1 MANTLKFGNG
11 QWATKVGSTLAYND
25 EGGNFKPLPF
35 DFTRASSAT
44 RVNKDGLIE
53 VVTNNKPRIDFLN
66 DSNGALLL
74 EPTRSNIVPYSEDF
88 NNAAWNKISATITH
102 NDAISPDGTQN
113 SDLFVPNSSG
123 GQLFDGLG
131 SKSASAISYTTSLYV
146 KPKGLNSLRIYLHGT
161 SNANRGDATF
171 NLSNQTV
178 SFSNEGAFTNTSAS
192 ILSVGNGWYRCILV
206 TTSDTSTSLQLVIRY
221 DGSTDNV
228 SGLNLW
234 GCQTE
239 QGSYATS
246 YIPTQGGVGTRVAET
261 CNGAGNDQVIN
272 STEGVLYYEG
282 SALADDLTNR
292 AISLSDGTANNGI
305 QIFYYNV
312 SNRMRCRVYSG
323 GVLQNTIT
331 IYGYTITDTHKIA
344 LKWESGFM
352 SVFID
357 GVING
362 TALAITSTPVGLDRL
377 NLDLGQGSS
386 DFFGNVKD
394 VRVYNTA
401 LTDAEL
407 IALTTI

>member
-1 MANTLKFGNG
+1 MSETLKFGNG

-25 EGGNFKPLPF
+25 ENGNFKPLPF
-35 DFTRASSAT
+35 NFTRSTGGT

-74 EPTRSNIVPYSEDF
+74 EPSRSNIVPYSEDF

-246 YIPTQGGVGTRVAET
+246 YIPTQG
-261 CNGAGNDQVIN
+261 
-272 STEGVLYYEG
+272 VL
-282 SALADDLTNR
+282 L
-292 AISLSDGTANNGI
+292 
-305 QIFYYNV
+305 
-312 SNRMRCRVYSG
+312 
-323 GVLQNTIT
+323 
-331 IYGYTITDTHKIA
+331 
-344 LKWESGFM
+344 
-352 SVFID
+352 
-357 GVING
+357 
-362 TALAITSTPVGLDRL
+362 
-377 NLDLGQGSS
+377 
-386 DFFGNVKD
+386 
-394 VRVYNTA
+394 
-401 LTDAEL
+401 
-407 IALTTI
+407 